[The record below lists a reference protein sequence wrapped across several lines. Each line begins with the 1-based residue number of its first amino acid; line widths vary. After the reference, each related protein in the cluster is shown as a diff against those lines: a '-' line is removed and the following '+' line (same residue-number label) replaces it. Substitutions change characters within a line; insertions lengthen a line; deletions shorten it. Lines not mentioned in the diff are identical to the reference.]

1 MVGAAALGFVLVRV
15 GLSLHG
21 RESIREGP
29 RCLVKE
35 RDACGVG
42 FVADIAAAQKGE
54 FSGSRAVMDKAL
66 EGLACMEHRGACSAD
81 GVSGDGAG
89 IMSTIPW
96 ELFEADTP
104 AIKGKSN
111 LGCCLLFLPTGSGE
125 RVEAKAMVERLAVDS
140 GLTVVAWRDVPVDRS
155 ILGVLAE
162 ASCPTKEM
170 VFLSG
175 PDDEETLEST
185 LYLFR
190 RATRGAADQYE
201 WAKDYYV
208 ASCSSRTIVYKGMV
222 QAGVLPHYYL
232 DLQNPLYKALF
243 VVFHRRFSTNTM
255 PKWPL
260 AQPMRCVAHN
270 GEINT
275 LLGNVNWVR
284 ARQAANMDMDLGKM
298 VSCEVEDNTYIE
310 DDRKA
315 PERVCEEKVP
325 LGALVNTDMSDSA
338 NLASVAELYMRS
350 GRSIPEAFMVLVPEA
365 HPSEEVKKFY
375 QFHAPL
381 QEPWDGPALLTFADG
396 KHVGATLDRNGLRPA
411 RYTITKDGLIVM
423 CSEAGAITI
432 PSEEVAKK
440 GRLGPGKMIAV
451 DLKTGEFMEDNQ
463 VKQKYGALPKWAEK
477 VAASQSKIEK
487 QDFGSAGEL
496 EKDVLIRSQIAF
508 GWGSEDIDMQIAD
521 ACSTGKE
528 ATFSMGDDT
537 PLPVLSRFPHPM
549 YNYFKQRF
557 AQVTNPPIDSLREG
571 SVMNLDSYLGA
582 RGHALDSKKN
592 TQLVKLDTPLMNQA
606 ELDSATSKL
615 TSKTLPTVFDRSL
628 SLDEALDNLC
638 NAAVEAAEKHGILIL
653 SDREILENV
662 QDYSYIPP
670 LLATGAVH
678 YALLRSGC
686 RLKTSLVI
694 ETGQAWSTHHFCC
707 LAGYGAQAIHPYL
720 AIAAVHAWHEKK
732 GEGMEREQAFYNW
745 RKAMNG
751 GLLKILSKIGI
762 STLASYTGAQLFEAI
777 GINGALIDRAFSGTP
792 SRLGGLDVPEFGEET
807 ERFLTAAR
815 GDNPLKIAN
824 YGFIM
829 TRKNREYHSN
839 APHIAKLLQ
848 TAVKES
854 DKEKRDDL
862 YTQFVGELSDRSPVA
877 LRDLTE
883 FVPQEP
889 IPLEE
894 VEPIESIM
902 ERFCTGAMS
911 LGALSREAHETLA
924 IAMNRMGAKSNC
936 GEGGEDKSRYTPIDD
951 VKDGRS
957 ERFPHLKDLRDGDTA
972 RSKIKQVSSGRFG
985 VTPMYVATADS
996 LEIKVAQGAKPGEGG
1011 QLPGTKVDKYISGV
1025 RGATEGVTLISPPP
1039 HHDIYGIED
1048 LAELIHD
1055 LKSCNPSAPV
1065 SVKLVASVGIGT
1077 VACGVAKCNA
1087 DVIQISGHDGGTGA
1101 SPLSSLKHA
1110 GAPWELGLADAHRSL
1125 VENGLRDRSLLRVDG
1140 GLRTGLDIVQAA
1152 LLGAEEFGFGTVAM
1166 IAEGCIMARVCHTN
1180 KCPVGVTT
1188 QREVLRKRF
1197 PGTPEHVVNYF
1208 ALVAEDVRHILA
1220 SLGLR
1225 TLREA
1230 VGRADLL
1237 KQKTHFPE
1245 YYGASGPHV
1254 DGSIAQDKPSTLC
1267 LDFVLDMPELEPKD
1281 RARYTKMRGSRSVED
1296 GPGGI
1301 EHLDDRLIKELD
1313 DESALLKT
1321 GIKLT
1326 SRVSSVDRAVGAR
1339 LAGVLAKRYGD
1350 TGIPGVPYNRYIQTG
1365 AAGGLEASTYDK
1377 GLQITYHGSAGQSF
1391 GAFCVPGMRLELI
1404 GEANDY
1410 SAKGMHGGTIV
1421 MKRPAEQEKAGVILG
1436 NTTLYGAT
1444 GGCFFAAGMGGERF
1458 AVRNSGAIAVIEGT
1472 GDHCCEYMT
1481 NGAVV
1486 SLGPIG
1492 MNAAAGM
1499 TGGVAYFLDEGLN
1512 GPINTELVEVLSV
1525 APGSEAETELRSL
1538 IEAHVTNTDSER
1550 GKMILEEWDTYL
1562 PKFVQ
1567 LLTQGAKM
1575 KAAADAVAAEVEKAA
1590 EKPSSP
1596 REKMTK
1602 A

>member
-1 MVGAAALGFVLVRV
+1 
-15 GLSLHG
+15 
-21 RESIREGP
+21 
-29 RCLVKE
+29 
-35 RDACGVG
+35 
-42 FVADIAAAQKGE
+42 
-54 FSGSRAVMDKAL
+54 
-66 EGLACMEHRGACSAD
+66 
-81 GVSGDGAG
+81 
-89 IMSTIPW
+89 
-96 ELFEADTP
+96 
-104 AIKGKSN
+104 
-111 LGCCLLFLPTGSGE
+111 
-125 RVEAKAMVERLAVDS
+125 
-140 GLTVVAWRDVPVDRS
+140 
-155 ILGVLAE
+155 
-162 ASCPTKEM
+162 
-170 VFLSG
+170 
-175 PDDEETLEST
+175 
-185 LYLFR
+185 
-190 RATRGAADQYE
+190 
-201 WAKDYYV
+201 
-208 ASCSSRTIVYKGMV
+208 MV
-222 QAGVLPHYYL
+222 QAGVLPKYYL

-284 ARQAANMDMDLGKM
+284 ARQQANMDMDLGRT
-298 VSCEVEDNTYIE
+298 VSCEVEGNTYIE
-310 DDRKA
+310 DDRRP
-315 PERVCEEKVP
+315 PEGICEEKIP
-325 LGALVNTDMSDSA
+325 LGSLVNTDMSDSA

-350 GRSIPEAFMVLVPEA
+350 GRSIPESFMVLVPEA
-365 HPSEEVKKFY
+365 HPDDEVKDFY
-375 QFHAPL
+375 KFHAPL

-396 KHVGATLDRNGLRPA
+396 LHVGATLDRNGLRPA
-411 RYTITKDGLIVM
+411 RYTMTKDGLVIM
-423 CSEAGAITI
+423 CSEAGAIPI
-432 PSEEVAKK
+432 PSENVEKK

-451 DLKTGEFMEDNQ
+451 DLQTGDFMTDDI
-463 VKQKYGALPKWAEK
+463 VKKKYGAVPKWAKK
-477 VAASQSKIEK
+477 VAASQTKLETQK
-487 QDFGSAGEL
+487 FGLAEEL
-496 EKDVLIRSQIAF
+496 EADVLMRSQIAF

-521 ACSTGKE
+521 AASTGKE
-528 ATFSMGDDT
+528 ATFSMGDDA
-537 PLPVLSRFPHPM
+537 PLAALSRFPHPL

-571 SVMNLDSYLGA
+571 TVMNLESYLGR

-592 TQLVKLDTPLMNQA
+592 TELVVMDTPLMNQA
-606 ELDSATSKL
+606 ELDFATSNL
-615 TSKTLPTVFDRSL
+615 TSKTLSTCYDPAL
-628 SLDEALDNLC
+628 SFEEALSNLTSL
-638 NAAVEAAEKHGILIL
+638 AVAESEKYGVLIL
-653 SDREILENV
+653 SDKDILEDVKGN
-662 QDYSYIPP
+662 SYIPP

-678 YALLRSGC
+678 HALLRAGC
-686 RLKTSLVI
+686 RLKTALVI
-694 ETGQAWSTHHFCC
+694 ETGQAWSTHHYCC
-707 LAGYGAQAIHPYL
+707 LAGYGAQGIHPYL
-720 AIAAVHAWHEKK
+720 AIAAVHAWHAKK
-732 GEGMEREQAFYNW
+732 GGDDMEREQALYNY

-751 GLLKILSKIGI
+751 GILKILSKIGI

-777 GINGALIDRAFSGTP
+777 GINGKLIDRAFTGTP
-792 SRLGGLDVPEFGEET
+792 SRIGGLDVPDIGEET

-815 GDNPLKIAN
+815 GDSPLKISN

-829 TRKNREYHSN
+829 TRKSREFHSN
-839 APHIAKLLQ
+839 APHIARLLQ
-848 TAVKES
+848 NAVKE
-854 DKEKRDDL
+854 DEKEKRDD
-862 YTQFVGELSDRSPVA
+862 YYGKFVSELSDRPPVA

-883 FVPQEP
+883 FVPTEP

-936 GEGGEDKSRYTPIDD
+936 GEGGEDKVRYTPIDD

-957 ERFPHLKDLRDGDTA
+957 DRFPHLKDLKNGDTA

-1011 QLPGTKVDKYISGV
+1011 QLPGTKVDKYISTV

-1048 LAELIHD
+1048 LAQLIHD
-1055 LKSCNPSAPV
+1055 LKSCNPTAPV

-1140 GLRTGLDIVQAA
+1140 GLRTGLDIVHGA

-1225 TLREA
+1225 TLRDA

-1237 KQKTHFPE
+1237 RQKTNFPN
-1245 YYGASGPHV
+1245 YYGPEGLHV

-1267 LDFVLDMPELEPKD
+1267 LDFVLDMPELEPGE
-1281 RARYTKMRGSRSVED
+1281 RARYTKNRTARTVED

-1301 EHLDDRLIKELD
+1301 EHLDDAMIPALD
-1313 DESALLKT
+1313 DETALLKT

-1326 SRVSSVDRAVGAR
+1326 TKVCSVNRAVGAR
-1339 LAGVLAKRYGD
+1339 LAGVLAKKYGD

-1365 AAGGLEASTYDK
+1365 VEGGLHASTYDK
-1377 GLQITYHGSAGQSF
+1377 GLQVTYHGSTGQSF
-1391 GAFCVPGMRLELI
+1391 GAFCLPGMRLELI

-1410 SAKGMHGGTIV
+1410 SGKGMHGGTIV
-1421 MKRPAEQEKAGVILG
+1421 MKRPEGQESSGVILG

-1444 GGCFFAAGMGGERF
+1444 GGCFFAAGIGGERF
-1458 AVRNSGAIAVIEGT
+1458 GVRNSGAIAVLEGA

-1481 NGAVV
+1481 NGAVCV
-1486 SLGPIG
+1486 LGPIG
-1492 MNAAAGM
+1492 RNAAAGM
-1499 TGGVAYFLDEGLN
+1499 TGGVAYFLDEGMN
-1512 GPINTELVEVLSV
+1512 GAINTELVEVLEV
-1525 APGSEAETELRSL
+1525 KPGTAAEKELRSL
-1538 IEAHVTNTDSER
+1538 IEAHVANTDSAR

-1575 KAAADAVAAEVEKAA
+1575 AAAAAAVAAEAKIEVVENN
-1590 EKPSSP
+1590 SP
-1596 REKMTK
+1596 REALATK
-1602 A
+1602 